1 MATSKSKRAAGLGG
15 TLFGYERRHHAV
27 LPWPAF
33 RRRLGVNVALG
44 CGAIFLSLAV
54 GMAGYSWFEGFG
66 FLQSFLNTSMIL
78 SGMGPVDELTSDGG
92 KLFAGFYALYS
103 GIAVLAVA
111 GLVFA
116 PLIHRLLHHFHAADD
131 ADDADD
137 ADADASA
144 APSSRD
150 SRPRAAP
157 RKHR

>member
-1 MATSKSKRAAGLGG
+1 MAASKSTRAAGRRG

-33 RRRLGVNVALG
+33 RRRLAVNVALG

-54 GMAGYSWFEGFG
+54 GMAGYSWLEGFG
-66 FLQSFLNTSMIL
+66 FVQSFLNTSMIL

-92 KLFAGFYALYS
+92 KIFAGFYALYS

-131 ADDADD
+131 ADDAD
-137 ADADASA
+137 ASD
-144 APSSRD
+144 APSGRA

>member
-1 MATSKSKRAAGLGG
+1 MWTVATSKSKPAAGSRG

-33 RRRLGVNVALG
+33 RRRVAVNVALG
-44 CGAIFLSLAV
+44 CGATLVSLAV

-66 FLQSFLNTSMIL
+66 FVQSFLNASMIL

-92 KLFAGFYALYS
+92 KIFAGFYALYS

-131 ADDADD
+131 GDAEE
-137 ADADASA
+137 
-144 APSSRD
+144 APSARESRA
-150 SRPRAAP
+150 RTAP

>member
-1 MATSKSKRAAGLGG
+1 MATSKANRATGWRGS
-15 TLFGYERRHHAV
+15 LFGYEHRHHPV

-33 RRRLGVNVALG
+33 RRRLAVNVALG
-44 CGAIFLSLAV
+44 GGAIFLSLAV

-66 FLQSFLNTSMIL
+66 FVQSFLNASMIL

-92 KLFAGFYALYS
+92 KIFAGFYALYS

-131 ADDADD
+131 DDA
-137 ADADASA
+137 S
-144 APSSRD
+144 PSQSTRD
-150 SRPRAAP
+150 SKPRTP
-157 RKHR
+157 TRKIR